1 MKINRIF
8 ITGSIAG
15 AMLLSSC
22 LGDLDTL
29 PLNESDSTS
38 ETAYGNEEGSYIA
51 GLTKIYWNFANTSD
65 LDVDDG
71 GASELVRAF
80 WSLQE
85 LSADAAKCAW
95 GDSWVS
101 DINNN
106 RWSDADNA
114 ATYGVYARSL
124 QGVAFVNEFLR
135 QTAPDKLSARGVS
148 SELAAKIE
156 GFRDE
161 ARFARAYFYWIALD
175 IFGNVPFTTEES
187 PIGGGFTPSQA
198 PRADVFQ
205 FCVDELTYLASNESS
220 MPAPRS
226 NYPRA
231 DKGSAMGLLAR
242 LYLNAGVY
250 TGTAMWVEAKAACE
264 TIFGMGYSLAPEFG
278 DLFRGDNGENPD
290 AKNEILFA
298 VAYDAENTQSYGGTS
313 YMLFPTMTAPPSDT
327 NPLGDDNAEVGVNN
341 GWAGNRVPFEFVD
354 KYFGVTSADYTTGEY
369 TITNGD
375 KRGAFFH
382 IKNRVQ
388 SMDGALN
395 IFLNGWSFH
404 KFNNIPHDQTVEE
417 FRTTAATKAYSDI
430 DFPLIRLG
438 EVYLIYAEACL
449 NLNQAAVA
457 TPQLQ
462 ELSERAGVTFN
473 GTLNLDYLI
482 AERARELMWE
492 GHRRTDLIR
501 WGKYTDASFMWTY
514 KGGSFTGQNFAKYM
528 EIFAIPPSE
537 MNTNPNLV
545 QNFGYTGSTA
555 E

>member
-175 IFGNVPFTTEES
+175 IFGNVPFTTEELWGAFGYAREIIGRS
-187 PIGGGFTPSQA
+187 EWPTLKRVDGGEAAKTGMETIQAVVRAMRNLRAEIKMPPQQTAPKMCIKVKRCEDSAALSENEDLVRLLAKVEAIDFLPADAPKPPKSISTVTSEWELYFPIGELLDTDKEIARLEAEFAKLEKEAQKISAKLANKNFVDRA
-198 PRADVFQ
+198 PADV
-205 FCVDELTYLASNESS
+205 
-220 MPAPRS
+220 
-226 NYPRA
+226 
-231 DKGSAMGLLAR
+231 
-242 LYLNAGVY
+242 
-250 TGTAMWVEAKAACE
+250 VEK
-264 TIFGMGYSLAPEFG
+264 
-278 DLFRGDNGENPD
+278 
-290 AKNEILFA
+290 
-298 VAYDAENTQSYGGTS
+298 
-313 YMLFPTMTAPPSDT
+313 
-327 NPLGDDNAEVGVNN
+327 
-341 GWAGNRVPFEFVD
+341 
-354 KYFGVTSADYTTGEY
+354 
-369 TITNGD
+369 
-375 KRGAFFH
+375 
-382 IKNRVQ
+382 
-388 SMDGALN
+388 
-395 IFLNGWSFH
+395 
-404 KFNNIPHDQTVEE
+404 
-417 FRTTAATKAYSDI
+417 
-430 DFPLIRLG
+430 
-438 EVYLIYAEACL
+438 
-449 NLNQAAVA
+449 
-457 TPQLQ
+457 
-462 ELSERAGVTFN
+462 ERAALESAETQMARIKEN
-473 GTLNLDYLI
+473 I
-482 AERARELMWE
+482 AGL
-492 GHRRTDLIR
+492 
-501 WGKYTDASFMWTY
+501 K
-514 KGGSFTGQNFAKYM
+514 
-528 EIFAIPPSE
+528 
-537 MNTNPNLV
+537 
-545 QNFGYTGSTA
+545 
-555 E
+555 